1 MNYENI
7 LYEKNSH
14 IVSITLN
21 RPKRL
26 NAINPP
32 TQVEL
37 WHALNYFQNDKDA
50 WVCILSGSGDRAFC
64 AGADL
69 KLYLQYENFSHIKYF
84 RNSFITSSFT

>member
-1 MNYENI
+1 MDYENI

-14 IVSITLN
+14 IVTITLN

-37 WHALNYFQNDKDA
+37 WHALNYFQADEDA
-50 WVCILSGSGDRAFC
+50 WVCILSGAGDRAFC

-69 KLYLQYENFSHIKYF
+69 RWRSEYPGKKFPFEIDISI
-84 RNSFITSSFT
+84 IV

>member
-50 WVCILSGSGDRAFC
+50 WGHR
-64 AGADL
+64 
-69 KLYLQYENFSHIKYF
+69 QRH
-84 RNSFITSSFT
+84 TSSVGKGELADSRNWVEK